1 MIYEGCVLYI
11 VVKCYGLR
19 KPSRQVVMD
28 IDVCMFL
35 KENIPDCF
43 ESQKVITILTGS
55 YLKAL
60 IYIRYEPVEIE
71 TILCVHVYIIY
82 MYV

>member
-1 MIYEGCVLYI
+1 MIYDGCVIYT
-11 VVKCYGLR
+11 VVKWYGLR

-43 ESQKVITILTGS
+43 ESQKVIKILTGS

-60 IYIRYEPVEIE
+60 NYIRYEQVEID
-71 TILCVHVYIIY
+71 TIVCVDVYIIY
-82 MYV
+82 MYL